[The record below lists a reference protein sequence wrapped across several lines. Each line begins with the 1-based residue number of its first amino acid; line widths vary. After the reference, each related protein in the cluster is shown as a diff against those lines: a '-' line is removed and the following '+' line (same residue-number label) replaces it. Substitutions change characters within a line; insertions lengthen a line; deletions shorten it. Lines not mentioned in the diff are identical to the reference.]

1 MANPTGHSNI
11 AHSSQRPSP
20 GRGAPASAWASATV
34 RREEPEGGSGAAAAG
49 PRTPLQPP
57 ELQIPGCLEDAGSR
71 PLWLP
76 PPPVTSP
83 SALVVLAGSARAEF
97 QRKSELKREPARTW
111 EGEEEREEEG
121 AQGPGQGGIGAGGR
135 AAQDLPRAR
144 GWVGDAGG
152 APGRGTVGSIPG
164 AEPPSATFLRR
175 SPPSSAAASTN
186 PPFGGI
192 SSLPSARRP
201 VTPRASPRTRDL
213 PCARCPPE
221 PRGFPFPPSFSGA
234 RRSDPPSPGE
244 GEGEGIGSPRAH
256 RNRERERRSGRRAG
270 HCVCE

>member
-1 MANPTGHSNI
+1 MANPTGHSNV

-34 RREEPEGGSGAAAAG
+34 RREEPEGGSGRRRRRAEDPAPASRTTD
-49 PRTPLQPP
+49 PRVPR
-57 ELQIPGCLEDAGSR
+57 GR
-71 PLWLP
+71 RLP
-76 PPPVTSP
+76 PSLAPSSARHLPP
-83 SALVVLAGSARAEF
+83 ALVVLAGSARAEF

-121 AQGPGQGGIGAGGR
+121 AQGPGEGGIGAGGR

-144 GWVGDAGG
+144 GWGGDAGG

-244 GEGEGIGSPRAH
+244 GEGEGIGSPGAH